1 MNIKLSLTTGKQLNQ
16 EEHEKAENE
25 RHLQALTAQIN
36 LAKIERQDRERH
48 LIENIITGSQAS
60 LDKALLTI
68 SSSAI
73 ALSYY
78 FVRDGF
84 DPSTGWI
91 LITSWLGWCMTI
103 AASIVS
109 IVTSIQANAHHSQA
123 VADADPIG
131 DNPFPNSQNTISNK
145 ITIFLNWFGGGVFFI
160 SAVLMTTFGY
170 LNLQKIMED
179 KEKEVKIHAVKPH
192 SERERIPDYE
202 DIAAGRANVSS
213 PKNIDVST
221 ILGNKNDS
229 KEKDR

>member
-1 MNIKLSLTTGKQLNQ
+1 MNIELSLTTGKQLNQ

-25 RHLQALTAQIN
+25 RHLQALIAQIN

-84 DPSTGWI
+84 DPSTGWM
-91 LITSWLGWCMTI
+91 LITSWVSWCVTI
-103 AASIVS
+103 ATSIVA
-109 IVTSIQANAHHSQA
+109 IITSIQANAHHSKA
-123 VADADPIG
+123 IAGADPIG

-145 ITIFLNWFGGGVFFI
+145 ITIFLNWLGGGVFCF
-160 SAVLMTTFGY
+160 SAILMTIFGY
-170 LNLQKIMED
+170 INLHKIMED
-179 KEKEVKIHAVKPH
+179 KEKEVKIHAVK
-192 SERERIPDYE
+192 SRLERENTPGYDE
-202 DIAAGRANVSS
+202 VQAGRVNVSS
-213 PKNIDVST
+213 PKNIDTST
-221 ILGNKNDS
+221 ILGNKKESN
-229 KEKDR
+229 EKDR